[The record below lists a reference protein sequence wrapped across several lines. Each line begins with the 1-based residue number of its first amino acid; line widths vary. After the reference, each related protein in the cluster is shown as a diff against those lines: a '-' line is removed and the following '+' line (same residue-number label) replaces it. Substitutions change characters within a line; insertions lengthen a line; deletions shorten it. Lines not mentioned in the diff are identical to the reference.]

1 MELYFA
7 FSAMWMF
14 STHTDSYIYYYRTF
28 SPFVPNIFQIPILY
42 HGEISRSKI
51 LRDFSFVFS

>member
-1 MELYFA
+1 MLLLLFSLCSWRGGGGEMELYFA

-28 SPFVPNIFQIPILY
+28 SLFVPNIL
-42 HGEISRSKI
+42 
-51 LRDFSFVFS
+51 